1 MQYENRWEEIETIGE
16 GGQGKVIRVLDKHKF
31 GLDLSNISSAI
42 ESAVES
48 ALEPESERQSDL
60 EKEFR
65 KEFAK
70 IVQAENPMNHG
81 ALKIL
86 HSPNEARDFEDAEE
100 RLKRELEAME
110 QADHPNLL
118 KIEDHNLDEK
128 WFVSKYYPNGTL
140 KDRSGWFTGQVE
152 RTLTAIRPIVHGVAT
167 LHGKGLVHRDI
178 KPENIFVD
186 EGEQLVLG
194 DFGLV
199 YFADRDHTRL
209 SDTVENVGSYDWMPP
224 WAMRVRLEE
233 VKPSFDV
240 FSLGKT
246 IWSMVSSKSTT
257 LPLWYHRK
265 DSFDVQRMF
274 PNSPEMEFLN
284 RLLDKCIVEN
294 EEDCWPDASWL
305 RVQIDDTLRA
315 LKFGADPIG
324 DFNRPCRIC
333 GFGVYKQIADIT
345 DEYRTSTTNF
355 GLEPKGSAGFKIFI
369 CSHCG
374 HVQLFFGIDRKYPTA
389 WEDASPS

>member
-1 MQYENRWEEIETIGE
+1 
-16 GGQGKVIRVLDKHKF
+16 
-31 GLDLSNISSAI
+31 
-42 ESAVES
+42 
-48 ALEPESERQSDL
+48 
-60 EKEFR
+60 
-65 KEFAK
+65 
-70 IVQAENPMNHG
+70 MNYG

-86 HSPNEARDFEDAEE
+86 HSPNEARNFDDAEE
-100 RLKRELEAME
+100 RLKREMEAMK
-110 QADHPNLL
+110 QTSHPNLL
-118 KIEDHNLDEK
+118 KIEDHNPDEK
-128 WFVSKYYPNGTL
+128 WFISKYYPKGTL

-152 RTLTAIRPIVHGVAT
+152 RTLTAIRPIVDGVAT
-167 LHGKGLVHRDI
+167 LHGKELVHRDI

-199 YFADRDHTRL
+199 YFTDRDHTRL
-209 SDTVENVGSYDWMPP
+209 SDTLENVGSRDWMPP
-224 WAMRVRLEE
+224 WAINQRLEK

-246 IWSMVSSKSTT
+246 IWSMVSRTSP
-257 LPLWYHRK
+257 LPFWWHRK

-284 RLLDKCIVEN
+284 RLLDKCIVEDEKN
-294 EEDCWPDASWL
+294 CWPDASWL

-315 LKFGADPIG
+315 LKLGADPIG

-333 GFGVYKQIADIT
+333 GFGTYKQIADIM
-345 DEYRTSTTNF
+345 DSHRISTTNF

-369 CSHCG
+369 CDYCG
-374 HVQLFFGIDRKYPTA
+374 HVQLFYSSDRKNPRA
-389 WEDASPS
+389 WNDA